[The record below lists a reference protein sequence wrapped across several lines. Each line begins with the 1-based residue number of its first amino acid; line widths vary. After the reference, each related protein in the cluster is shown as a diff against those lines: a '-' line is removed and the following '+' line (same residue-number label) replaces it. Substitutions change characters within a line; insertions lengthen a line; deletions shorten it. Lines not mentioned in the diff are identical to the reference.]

1 MVQVRLLAILG
12 HVDIRRDPSCPAQSP
27 ALRFRA
33 ACSWNAWCESSEGVF
48 IAAVGRVRRFSTTAA
63 CEHSRA
69 SAVRSLKTREA
80 CRLSRLTGSCSQPCV
95 PSRLGNQ
102 TGQRSRIYARE
113 RMPLS
118 LELAESE
125 SLQMVVVSI
134 RGRNGI
140 RVCTCEIC
148 HRFVYASVYG
158 GQENGVDVARIR
170 PGDHRCHT

>member
-1 MVQVRLLAILG
+1 VTHVVPHNLRPCVFAQHAAGMHAAKAPKAPLSPRLA
-12 HVDIRRDPSCPAQSP
+12 
-27 ALRFRA
+27 
-33 ACSWNAWCESSEGVF
+33 ESDVS
-48 IAAVGRVRRFSTTAA
+48 RQQPL
-63 CEHSRA
+63 EHSRA

-125 SLQMVVVSI
+125 SLQMVVANI

-140 RVCTCEIC
+140 RVCTCVIC

-158 GQENGVDVARIR
+158 SQEDGVDVARIR